1 MKPSKKVQAHSSLEI
16 PLEYNQDQML
26 FDKSRLHP
34 KKEKFTDCS
43 NRKKIQILTLAPEDW
58 TIQKTVDF
66 SNVNEYAVKQ
76 VRKLKEEKMTF
87 SNPFQLLL
95 RRIRQR
101 NKKNVLLNAMK
112 EMMSVA
118 CVQVK
123 RIVLASEIKSE
134 PATT

>member
-1 MKPSKKVQAHSSLEI
+1 
-16 PLEYNQDQML
+16 
-26 FDKSRLHP
+26 
-34 KKEKFTDCS
+34 
-43 NRKKIQILTLAPEDW
+43 
-58 TIQKTVDF
+58 
-66 SNVNEYAVKQ
+66 
-76 VRKLKEEKMTF
+76 MTF

-112 EMMSVA
+112 EVMSVA